1 MTSNLGRPV
10 NILLIEDNP
19 GDVRLTREALKEGK
33 VLNNLADVADGVE
46 AMAYLR
52 REGQHKEATRPDL
65 ILLDLNLPRKDGR
78 EVLAEIKGDPD
89 LRRIPVVVLTTSSA
103 EQDILKAY
111 DLHANCYITK
121 PVNLEQF
128 IIVVKSIEEFWVA
141 IVTLPSD
148 DGGGT

>member
-1 MTSNLGRPV
+1 MTTNLGAPV

-33 VLNNLADVADGVE
+33 VLNNLVNVSDGVE
-46 AMAYLR
+46 ALAYLR
-52 REGQHKEATRPDL
+52 RQGRYSDSTRPDL

-78 EVLAEIKGDPD
+78 EVLADIKADKD

-121 PVNLEQF
+121 PVGLEQF
-128 IIVVKSIEEFWVA
+128 ISVVKSIEEFWVA
-141 IVTLPSD
+141 IVSLPP
-148 DGGGT
+148 DGAGT